1 MRSTA
6 MIVAMLSFLFV
17 CLEAD
22 SQSLPPSPGNQRRS
36 ATDQKIIDLPL
47 SRHQFRPKLSLQ
59 SALKIADGYIEKEH
73 IDISSY
79 WLYRANFILYGDQG
93 KNDKDKDPCWHFW
106 WVNNNGSIGD
116 YVEIIVSMDGK
127 AGRLPSM

>member
-1 MRSTA
+1 

-22 SQSLPPSPGNQRRS
+22 SQSLSPSPGSQRRS
-36 ATDQKIIDLPL
+36 ATAPKIVDLPL

-59 SALKIADGYIEKEH
+59 SALRIADGYIEKEH

-106 WVNNNGSIGD
+106 WVNNNGSLGD
-116 YVEIIVSMDGK
+116 YVEIIVSMDEK
-127 AGRLPSM
+127 AWRLPSM